1 MHQAETA
8 TLVHHEGILKLT
20 KRDAVLLTVLPVE
33 LNQGELSLI
42 HEMGDG
48 PAVHLQE
55 FHGCPEA
62 AKPMVGICLINRLHG
77 QMRPVSPAQAAHSH
91 GPDGSRA
98 MVPSPA
104 AQLAPFP

>member
-1 MHQAETA
+1 MRPAIQRICLRALRARIRRNSVAIMTRPGHGCSSPRHPAHQAETA

-55 FHGCPEA
+55 LHGCPEA
-62 AKPMVGICLINRLHG
+62 AEPMVG
-77 QMRPVSPAQAAHSH
+77 
-91 GPDGSRA
+91 
-98 MVPSPA
+98 
-104 AQLAPFP
+104 